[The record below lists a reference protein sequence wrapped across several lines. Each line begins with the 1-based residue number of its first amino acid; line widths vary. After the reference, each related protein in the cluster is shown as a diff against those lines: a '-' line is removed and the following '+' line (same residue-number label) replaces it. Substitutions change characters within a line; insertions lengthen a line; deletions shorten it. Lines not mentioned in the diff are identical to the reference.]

1 LVTYFATFIYTTQK
15 LEKKYMESLEQFLEN
30 IPETHVRIRRIGPSS
45 SYVVGLDHHWRRMAL
60 AINEEVRDLATAIVD
75 VPYGIRLEVGEDEPD
90 DESNTVFEVV
100 G

>member
-1 LVTYFATFIYTTQK
+1 MVTYSATFIYTTQK
-15 LEKKYMESLEQFLEN
+15 LEKKFMESLEQFLEN

-45 SYVVGLDHHWRRMAL
+45 SYVVGLDHHWRWMAL
-60 AINEEVRDLATAIVD
+60 AINEVRDLATAIVD
-75 VPYGIRLEVGEDEPD
+75 VPYEVGLEVGEDEPD